1 MLILS
6 RRENDRIVF
15 PALGITVEV
24 RKLTRSRAS
33 IGIEAPKGIRVIR
46 QELLDEADE
55 GDFAESAT
63 EALTAA
69 VRQQLVSVIKDEIKV
84 ATEKLKA
91 AQADLKAGQTEDAL
105 ESLGQ
110 TLANLDGLLAEEFTP
125 TSCDRNSVSNDWMPV
140 SDVVA
145 ETETAYQTTSA
156 GRTPESDLRVFVVDD
171 PQDQSVAAHLSQYGI
186 HFQCRDEELV
196 AVCDRLRPEKTQI
209 VLLSTIA
216 DDDSGNRF
224 TGICRVGQVPVIA
237 TSDDFNHEDV
247 PVTAG

>member
-33 IGIEAPKGIRVIR
+33 IGIDAPKGIRVIR

-55 GDFAESAT
+55 GDFPGSAT
-63 EALTAA
+63 GALTAA

-110 TLANLDGLLAEEFTP
+110 TLANLDALLAEEFTLA
-125 TSCDRNSVSNDWMPV
+125 SCDGNPATNDWLPV

-145 ETETAYQTTSA
+145 ESETAYQTTSA

-171 PQDQSVAAHLSQYGI
+171 PQDQSVAAHLSHYGI
-186 HFQCRDEELV
+186 HFHCRDEELV
-196 AVCDRLRPEKTQI
+196 AVCDRLRPEETEI
-209 VLLSTIA
+209 VVLSTIA

-224 TGICRVGQVPVIA
+224 TGICGDGQVPVIA
-237 TSDDFNHEDV
+237 TSDEFERDEV
-247 PVTAG
+247 SATTG